1 MQMQPVQEEKLK
13 QNLEVIWTWLLD
25 ENVSS
30 IGIYDVED
38 KHRRADQLNWAFRK
52 RKNIVI
58 ILDDV
63 WDRLSLEKLGYPL
76 GVAGCK
82 LILTSRSSEVCQKM
96 GCKELLEVK
105 KLNTETRLSPDIERI
120 AKSMAG
126 RCEGLP
132 LGLIT
137 LGGSMSGLI
146 DMREWKNALKEFPD
160 DLEDDVFKVPN
171 YSYDRLRDTTMQ
183 ECFLYCALYPEDDA
197 IGRDELIGRFIMEGL
212 LMDLPSSISNLES
225 LTALSLRGCGRL
237 KSVPPLGKLKNLRV
251 LDVFQTG
258 IKEVPQGMENLV
270 KLKFLDM
277 GGIDL
282 DDLASLELLE
292 EFRGGFCD
300 LHSFHKFTSSH
311 HNYVKD
317 WWYNIFVGPPVSDFL
332 LGGGF
337 DDRIPKQRRANYRTL
352 HH

>member
-1 MQMQPVQEEKLK
+1 MAP
-13 QNLEVIWTWLLD
+13 NCPT
-25 ENVSS
+25 
-30 IGIYDVED
+30 
-38 KHRRADQLNWAFRK
+38 
-52 RKNIVI
+52 
-58 ILDDV
+58 
-63 WDRLSLEKLGYPL
+63 LST
-76 GVAGCK
+76 
-82 LILTSRSSEVCQKM
+82 LILSYCGLTMIPGSFFQYMNNLQVLDLSYNSE
-96 GCKELLEVK
+96 
-105 KLNTETRLSPDIERI
+105 
-120 AKSMAG
+120 
-126 RCEGLP
+126 
-132 LGLIT
+132 
-137 LGGSMSGLI
+137 
-146 DMREWKNALKEFPD
+146 
-160 DLEDDVFKVPN
+160 
-171 YSYDRLRDTTMQ
+171 
-183 ECFLYCALYPEDDA
+183 
-197 IGRDELIGRFIMEGL
+197 
-212 LMDLPSSISNLES
+212 LMDLLSSISNLES
-225 LTALSLRGCGRL
+225 LSALSLRGCGRL

-337 DDRIPKQRRANYRTL
+337 DDRIPKQRRVNYRTL

>member
-212 LMDLPSSISNLES
+212 VKGNSREEEFN
-225 LTALSLRGCGRL
+225 
-237 KSVPPLGKLKNLRV
+237 
-251 LDVFQTG
+251 
-258 IKEVPQGMENLV
+258 QGHTILNKLV
-270 KLKFLDM
+270 KL
-277 GGIDL
+277 
-282 DDLASLELLE
+282 SLLE
-292 EFRGGFCD
+292 AVRMHD
-300 LHSFHKFTSSH
+300 LLREMALALRITNDKPRYMVRAGIGSQVLAEQDWVFNFDRVSFTTA
-311 HNYVKD
+311 
-317 WWYNIFVGPPVSDFL
+317 
-332 LGGGF
+332 
-337 DDRIPKQRRANYRTL
+337 R
-352 HH
+352 